1 MKYEL
6 EVLAAITQYQ
16 YPNIKLIVN
25 ATGISERKVQ
35 LVIKSLYAEMGM
47 ELEKHP
53 HGNSFYFS
61 IKSWG
66 LFESGSALRE
76 RLDNLDLVKAKAQR
90 LRAKKRSVNLKT
102 LADKEA
108 YYESVKWKNYR
119 DSMRL
124 EGIDTSSLKPISN
137 SKDLQQAKEEL
148 LQFYA
153 EKAKRRVGYA

>member
-16 YPNIKLIVN
+16 YPNVKLIVN

-35 LVIKSLYAEMGM
+35 LVIKSLSSDLGM
-47 ELEKHP
+47 EFEKNAHA
-53 HGNSFYFS
+53 NSFYFS

-66 LFESGSALRE
+66 LFESGSVLRE
-76 RLDNLDLVKAKAQR
+76 RLDNFDLIKAKAQR
-90 LRAKKRSVNLKT
+90 LASKKGRNQLKT

-108 YYESVKWKNYR
+108 YYESVKWQNYK

-124 EGIDTSSLKPISN
+124 EGIDTSSLKLLPGER
-137 SKDLQQAKEEL
+137 DLQQAKEEL

-153 EKAKRRVGYA
+153 EKAKG